1 MEIQGLNHN
10 YYFVHTPNYVFIES
24 DAVELDVI
32 FSTAGTNFK
41 GTFYPINGKFKVDI
55 SQYAINFLP
64 NFKDKQFNLGLTG
77 GEVDV
82 DYQAEVSINFKLT
95 FSNDTTEELTIV
107 KTFVHGVSQPGEKN
121 YLENGVHSISEE
133 VKVWAG
139 YPFTINK
146 LSGNGYKRV
155 AAKVQYLG
163 DANEFATMQNLPAGP
178 LYEIE
183 MYPFQGNYIKWL
195 DSKNNYSYWL
205 FNQRQ
210 VLNGQVTQGNDVIDN
225 VQDYTAENQI
235 TTPSGVDVQEK
246 IKIFGQIPN
255 QYEPLV
261 RSLFHSPEVYVY
273 NLNYGEVAEN
283 VNAWSRVKVSNGYE
297 FKSNSKNAR
306 IELELI
312 KQPILTMK

>member
-1 MEIQGLNHN
+1 MTIQGLQHN
-10 YYFVHTPNYVFIES
+10 YYFVHTPNLVYIES
-24 DAVELDVI
+24 EAVKLEVI
-32 FSTAGTNFK
+32 FTSGAKILK
-41 GTFYPINGKFKVDI
+41 GTFYPINGKFKVDV

-64 NFKDKQFNLGLTG
+64 NFKDLRFDLGLTG
-77 GEVDV
+77 GAVDV
-82 DYQAEVSINFKLT
+82 DYKEKVSINFKLT
-95 FSNDTTEELTIV
+95 FSNETIDELTIS

-139 YPFTINK
+139 YPFTINQ
-146 LSGNGYKRV
+146 LSGNRYKRIS
-155 AAKVQYLG
+155 AKVQYLG
-163 DANEFATMQNLPAGP
+163 DANEFATMQNLPAGS

-183 MYPFQGNYIKWL
+183 MYPFQGNYLKWL
-195 DSKNNYSYWL
+195 DPNNNYSYWL

-210 VLNGQVTQGNDVIDN
+210 VLSGQVTQGNDTIDN
-225 VQDYTAENQI
+225 VQDYTTENQI

-246 IKIFGQIPN
+246 IKIFGQIPK

-261 RSLFHSPEVYVY
+261 RTLFHSPEVYIY

-283 VNAWSRVKVSNGYE
+283 VNAWSRVKVASGYE

>member
-1 MEIQGLNHN
+1 MEIQGLQHN

-32 FSTAGTNFK
+32 FSSSGTYFK

-55 SQYAINFLP
+55 SQYVINFLP
-64 NFKDKQFNLGLTG
+64 NFKDKQFDLGLQG

-82 DYQAEVSINFKLT
+82 DYQADVSINFKLT

-121 YLENGVHSISEE
+121 YLESGVHSISEE

-146 LSGNGYKRV
+146 LSENGYKRV
-155 AAKVQYLG
+155 AAQVEYLG

-178 LYEIE
+178 LYGIE
-183 MYPFQGNYIKWL
+183 MYPFQGTYLKWL

-205 FNQRQ
+205 FNPRQ
-210 VLNGQVTQGNDVIDN
+210 ILNGQVTQGNETIDN
-225 VQDYTAENQI
+225 VQDYTEENQI
-235 TTPSGVDVQEK
+235 TSPSGVDVQEK
-246 IKIFGQIPN
+246 IKIFGQIPK

-261 RSLFHSPEVYVY
+261 RTLFHSPEVYVY
-273 NLNYGEVAEN
+273 NLNYGEIAEN
-283 VNAWSRVKVSNGYE
+283 VNAWSRVKVTSGYE
-297 FKSNSKNAR
+297 FKSNSKNSR